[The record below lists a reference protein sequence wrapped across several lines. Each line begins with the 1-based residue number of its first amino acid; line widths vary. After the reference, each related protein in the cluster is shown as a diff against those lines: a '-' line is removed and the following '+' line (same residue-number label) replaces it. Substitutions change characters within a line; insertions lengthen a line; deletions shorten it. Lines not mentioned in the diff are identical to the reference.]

1 MAKQRIP
8 KRREKRVSQKAR
20 ELYRT
25 GRHEKIC
32 KTSETS
38 GFLVD
43 ETLAEELG
51 LLVFVNMPDID
62 MLIRELEQIRP

>member
-1 MAKQRIP
+1 MAKLRVS
-8 KRREKRVSQKAR
+8 KRRERRVTQKAR

-32 KTSETS
+32 KTSDTS

-43 ETLAEELG
+43 EALAEELG

-62 MLIRELEQIRP
+62 VLIKELE

>member
-1 MAKQRIP
+1 MAKLRVS
-8 KRREKRVSQKAR
+8 KRRERRVTQKAR

-32 KTSETS
+32 KTSANT

-43 ETLAEELG
+43 EALAEELG
-51 LLVFVNMPDID
+51 LLVLVNMPDID
-62 MLIRELEQIRP
+62 VLIRELE

>member
-1 MAKQRIP
+1 MAKLRVS
-8 KRREKRVSQKAR
+8 KRRERRVTQKAR

-32 KTSETS
+32 KTSKNG

-43 ETLAEELG
+43 KALAEELG
-51 LLVFVNMPDID
+51 LLVLVNMPDID
-62 MLIRELEQIRP
+62 GLIKELEQNL

>member
-1 MAKQRIP
+1 MAKLRVS
-8 KRREKRVSQKAR
+8 KRRERRVTQKAR

-32 KTSETS
+32 KTSDTS

-43 ETLAEELG
+43 EALAEELG

-62 MLIRELEQIRP
+62 ALVRELQ

>member
-1 MAKQRIP
+1 MAKLRVS
-8 KRREKRVSQKAR
+8 KRRERRVTQKAR

-32 KTSETS
+32 KTSDPS

-43 ETLAEELG
+43 ESLAEELG
-51 LLVFVNMPDID
+51 LLVLVNMPDID
-62 MLIRELEQIRP
+62 ALIRELE

>member
-1 MAKQRIP
+1 MAKLRTSKSRERRIT
-8 KRREKRVSQKAR
+8 QKAR

-32 KTSETS
+32 RTSENG

-43 ETLAEELG
+43 KALAEELG
-51 LLVFVNMPDID
+51 LLVFVSMPDID
-62 MLIRELEQIRP
+62 ALIKELE

>member
-1 MAKQRIP
+1 MAKLRVS
-8 KRREKRVSQKAR
+8 KRRERRVTQKAR

-32 KTSETS
+32 RTSDTS

-43 ETLAEELG
+43 EALAEELG

-62 MLIRELEQIRP
+62 LLIKELE

>member
-1 MAKQRIP
+1 MAKLRVY
-8 KRREKRVSQKAR
+8 KRRERRVTQKAR

-32 KTSETS
+32 KTSDTS

-43 ETLAEELG
+43 EALAEELG

-62 MLIRELEQIRP
+62 VLIRELE

>member
-1 MAKQRIP
+1 MAKLRIS
-8 KRREKRVSQKAR
+8 KRRERRITQKAR

-32 KTSETS
+32 RTSENG

-43 ETLAEELG
+43 KALAEELG
-51 LLVFVNMPDID
+51 LLVLVNMPDID
-62 MLIRELEQIRP
+62 GLINELEQNL

>member
-1 MAKQRIP
+1 MAKLRVS
-8 KRREKRVSQKAR
+8 KRRERRVTQKAR

-32 KTSETS
+32 KTSDTS

-43 ETLAEELG
+43 QALAEELG
-51 LLVFVNMPDID
+51 LLVFINMPDID
-62 MLIRELEQIRP
+62 ILIRELE

>member
-1 MAKQRIP
+1 MAKLRVS
-8 KRREKRVSQKAR
+8 KRRERPVTQKAR

-32 KTSETS
+32 KTSDTS

-43 ETLAEELG
+43 QALAEELG
-51 LLVFVNMPDID
+51 LLVLVNMPDID
-62 MLIRELEQIRP
+62 LLMKELE

>member
-1 MAKQRIP
+1 MAKLRVS
-8 KRREKRVSQKAR
+8 KRRERRVTQKAR

-32 KTSETS
+32 KTSDTS

-43 ETLAEELG
+43 EALAEELG
-51 LLVFVNMPDID
+51 LLVLVNMPDID
-62 MLIRELEQIRP
+62 ALIRELQ

>member
-1 MAKQRIP
+1 MAKLRTS
-8 KRREKRVSQKAR
+8 KRRERRITQKAR

-32 KTSETS
+32 RTSDNS

-43 ETLAEELG
+43 EALAEELG
-51 LLVFVNMPDID
+51 LLVFVNMPDINL
-62 MLIRELEQIRP
+62 LIKELE

>member
-1 MAKQRIP
+1 MAKRRTAKSRQQR
-8 KRREKRVSQKAR
+8 VTQKAR
-20 ELYRT
+20 DLYHT

-32 KTSETS
+32 RTSENG

-43 ETLAEELG
+43 EALAEELG

-62 MLIRELEQIRP
+62 VLIRELE

>member
-1 MAKQRIP
+1 MSKQRIS
-8 KRREKRVSQKAR
+8 KRRDKRVSQKAR
-20 ELYRT
+20 ELYRM

-32 KTSETS
+32 KTSDTS

-43 ETLAEELG
+43 EALAEELG

-62 MLIRELEQIRP
+62 TLISKLEGE

>member
-1 MAKQRIP
+1 MAKLRAS
-8 KRREKRVSQKAR
+8 KRRERWVTKKAKA
-20 ELYRT
+20 LYRT

-32 KTSETS
+32 KTSDTN

-43 ETLAEELG
+43 EALAEELG

-62 MLIRELEQIRP
+62 QLINELE

>member
-1 MAKQRIP
+1 MAKLRVS
-8 KRREKRVSQKAR
+8 KRRERRVTQKAR

-32 KTSETS
+32 KTSENG

-43 ETLAEELG
+43 KALAEELG
-51 LLVFVNMPDID
+51 LLVLVNMPDID
-62 MLIRELEQIRP
+62 GLIKELEQN

>member
-1 MAKQRIP
+1 MGNEKAK
-8 KRREKRVSQKAR
+8 A
-20 ELYRT
+20 LYRT

-32 KTSETS
+32 KTSDTN

-43 ETLAEELG
+43 EALAEELG

-62 MLIRELEQIRP
+62 QLINELE

>member
-1 MAKQRIP
+1 MAKLRVS
-8 KRREKRVSQKAR
+8 KRRERRVTQKAR

-32 KTSETS
+32 RTSENG

-43 ETLAEELG
+43 GALAEELG
-51 LLVFVNMPDID
+51 LLVFINMPDID
-62 MLIRELEQIRP
+62 VLIRELE

>member
-1 MAKQRIP
+1 MAKLRVS
-8 KRREKRVSQKAR
+8 KRRERRVTQKAR

-32 KTSETS
+32 KTSDTI

-43 ETLAEELG
+43 EALAEELG

-62 MLIRELEQIRP
+62 ALIRELQ

>member
-1 MAKQRIP
+1 MAKLRVS
-8 KRREKRVSQKAR
+8 KRRERRITQKAR

-32 KTSETS
+32 KTSENG

-43 ETLAEELG
+43 KALAEELG
-51 LLVFVNMPDID
+51 LLVLVNMPDID
-62 MLIRELEQIRP
+62 GLIKELEQNL

>member
-1 MAKQRIP
+1 MAKLRVS
-8 KRREKRVSQKAR
+8 KRRERRVTQKAR

-32 KTSETS
+32 KTSDTS

-43 ETLAEELG
+43 QALAEELG
-51 LLVFVNMPDID
+51 LLVLVNMPDID
-62 MLIRELEQIRP
+62 ALIRELQ

>member
-1 MAKQRIP
+1 MAKLRVS
-8 KRREKRVSQKAR
+8 KRRERRVTQKAR

-32 KTSETS
+32 KTSDTS

-43 ETLAEELG
+43 EALAEELG

-62 MLIRELEQIRP
+62 ALIRELQ

>member
-1 MAKQRIP
+1 MAKLRTSKHRERRIT
-8 KRREKRVSQKAR
+8 QKAR

-32 KTSETS
+32 RTSENV

-43 ETLAEELG
+43 KALAEELG
-51 LLVFVNMPDID
+51 LLVLVNMPNID
-62 MLIRELEQIRP
+62 GLIKELEQNL

>member
-1 MAKQRIP
+1 LRVS
-8 KRREKRVSQKAR
+8 KRRERRVTQKAR

-32 KTSETS
+32 KTSDNT

-43 ETLAEELG
+43 EALAKELG

-62 MLIRELEQIRP
+62 MLIRELE

>member
-1 MAKQRIP
+1 MAKLRVS
-8 KRREKRVSQKAR
+8 KRRERRVTQKAR

-32 KTSETS
+32 KTSENG

-43 ETLAEELG
+43 KALG
-51 LLVFVNMPDID
+51 LLVLVNMPDID
-62 MLIRELEQIRP
+62 GLIKELEQNL

>member
-1 MAKQRIP
+1 MAKQRIS
-8 KRREKRVSQKAR
+8 KRREKRVSQKAK

-43 ETLAEELG
+43 EALAVELC
-51 LLVFVNMPDID
+51 LLVFINMPDID
-62 MLIRELEQIRP
+62 VLISKLEGV

>member
-1 MAKQRIP
+1 MAKQRIS
-8 KRREKRVSQKAR
+8 KRREKRVSQRAR
-20 ELYRT
+20 ELYRS

-32 KTSETS
+32 KTSDTS

-43 ETLAEELG
+43 EALAEELG

-62 MLIRELEQIRP
+62 VLIKELERS

>member
-1 MAKQRIP
+1 MAKLRVS
-8 KRREKRVSQKAR
+8 KRRERRVTQKAR

-32 KTSETS
+32 KTSDTS

-43 ETLAEELG
+43 EALAEELG
-51 LLVFVNMPDID
+51 LLVLVNMPDID
-62 MLIRELEQIRP
+62 LLIKELE